1 MLLKAFAA
9 TAVLILGLVASLN
22 FVDQK
27 TVTRITSHPVYRA
40 VHDGLS
46 GVTESD
52 ASPDLAPTAP
62 PPRTSSAPIAAAQT
76 QSKPKASAQARTQAK
91 AKASEPIQLSKVW
104 AKVERTLF
112 RLKDRAVALVKG
124 KEFNEFAGEVKRVT
138 RKAVAKSKV
147 YGAKAK
153 RFAIKQYR
161 KLTKTKKT
169 KTAQKR
175 SKPLNESTSV
185 SPESSS

>member
-22 FVDQK
+22 FIDQK

-62 PPRTSSAPIAAAQT
+62 PPAKSTAPVAAAQK
-76 QSKPKASAQARTQAK
+76 QSKAKKAN
-91 AKASEPIQLSKVW
+91 EPIHLSKVW

-124 KEFNEFAGEVKRVT
+124 KEFKEFSGEVRRVA

-153 RFAIKQYR
+153 RFAIQQYR

-169 KTAQKR
+169 KTAQKG
-175 SKPLNESTSV
+175 SKPLNKSSTSTA
-185 SPESSS
+185 SSS

>member
-22 FVDQK
+22 FIDQK

-46 GVTESD
+46 GVNDS
-52 ASPDLAPTAP
+52 SPDLAPTAP
-62 PPRTSSAPIAAAQT
+62 PPGKSSAPVAAAQT
-76 QSKPKASAQARTQAK
+76 QSKAK
-91 AKASEPIQLSKVW
+91 KASEPIHLSKVW
-104 AKVERTLF
+104 AKVERTMF

-124 KEFNEFAGEVKRVT
+124 KEFKEFSGEVKRVA
-138 RKAVAKSKV
+138 RKAIAKSKV

-153 RFAIKQYR
+153 SFALQQYR

-175 SKPLNESTSV
+175 SKSTGD
-185 SPESSS
+185 SSSASDSPASSS